1 MRMELGLRGWL
12 CALLLSIPLSVAA
25 TQRIYFDEQNPP
37 FMYADDRTHA
47 AVGLYPSLITEAFR
61 RMAVDVELKTL
72 PWRRA
77 LKELELGHA
86 GLGGLYR
93 SRERQEKYD
102 YSEPLFEEQIA
113 IYSLAANGKLFHEL
127 RDLEGKRVGVINGW
141 YYSDDFS
148 AALKSG
154 RIKVQPV
161 ADDKTN
167 MRKLQLGRLDAVL
180 AITQSGDGVLHAM
193 ALDRVITRSQQ
204 PFLTNPVYLAFHR
217 RAQQQALLQ
226 QFNQTLQAMRQD
238 GTYGRLVQQGFANAE
253 PPRPFVQMAWSED
266 PQTQATLRLS
276 SEER

>member
-102 YSEPLFEEQIA
+102 FSEPLFEEQIA
-113 IYSLAANGKLFHEL
+113 IYSLAANGPLLRDL

-141 YYSDDFS
+141 YYSEEFS

-154 RIKVQPV
+154 RVKVQPV

-193 ALDRVITRSQQ
+193 ALDQVIRRPQQ

-226 QFNQTLQAMRQD
+226 QFNQTLQSMRQD
-238 GTYGRLVQQGFANAE
+238 GTYERLIQQSFAHAE
-253 PPRPFVQMAWSED
+253 PPSP
-266 PQTQATLRLS
+266 
-276 SEER
+276 

>member
-1 MRMELGLRGWL
+1 MRIRGWL
-12 CALLLSIPLSVAA
+12 RRLLCALMWSVPLSVAA

-37 FMYADDRTHA
+37 FMYVDDRTHA

-86 GLGGLYR
+86 GLGGHYR

-102 YSEPLFEEQIA
+102 FSEPLFEEQIA
-113 IYSLAANGKLFHEL
+113 IYSLAANGPLLHEL

-217 RAQQQALLQ
+217 RAQQQALLL

-238 GTYGRLVQQGFANAE
+238 GTYGRLVQQSVAHAE
-253 PPRPFVQMAWSED
+253 PPSP
-266 PQTQATLRLS
+266 
-276 SEER
+276 